1 MAFPISKDG
10 RKSSYFL
17 WKDDSQILIII
28 FFYPSTTICNNM
40 KMDKM
45 IKYSL
50 LHATFFS
57 NPTKSANKT
66 LSMIQSNILFPY
78 NVFYSL
84 LSPSDQIQTWG

>member
-1 MAFPISKDG
+1 
-10 RKSSYFL
+10 
-17 WKDDSQILIII
+17 
-28 FFYPSTTICNNM
+28 
-40 KMDKM
+40 MDKM

-66 LSMIQSNILFPY
+66 VSMIQSNILFPY

-84 LSPSDQIQTWG
+84 LSPSDQIQT